1 MGTEEMTMLSKA
13 IVLAGSA
20 IGAGI
25 AMIAGLGP
33 GIGEGFAAGKALEAI
48 GRQPEAKSDITSTMI
63 LGIAL
68 SETTGI
74 YSFIIALLLV
84 MVNPLIGRL

>member
-1 MGTEEMTMLSKA
+1 MGTEEMSMLSRA

>member
-1 MGTEEMTMLSKA
+1 MEELSRA

-25 AMIAGLGP
+25 AMIAGMGP
-33 GIGEGFAAGKALEAI
+33 GIGEGYAVGKALEAI
-48 GRQPEAKSDITSTMI
+48 GRQPESKSDVTSTMI
-63 LGIAL
+63 LGVAL
-68 SETTGI
+68 AETTGI

-84 MVNPLIGRL
+84 LVNPLIGRL

>member
-1 MGTEEMTMLSKA
+1 MENITGQDLIYA
-13 IVLAGSA
+13 ASA
-20 IGAGI
+20 IGAGLSV
-25 AMIAGLGP
+25 GLAAIGP

-48 GRQPEAKSDITSTMI
+48 SRNPEAAGTIRSNMI

-74 YSFIIALLLV
+74 YGLLIAILLIFV
-84 MVNPLIGRL
+84 I

>member
-1 MGTEEMTMLSKA
+1 MGTEEMTMLSRA

-48 GRQPEAKSDITSTMI
+48 GRQPEAKSDVTSTMI

>member
-1 MGTEEMTMLSKA
+1 MGTDEMTMLSRA